1 MGNSKLMIKS
11 SKIKQLKSATRKSQS
26 LSKNNEYLYISD
38 KHIINLFIKLN
49 LDHYTVISS
58 AKPYT
63 VDYAGVYVNRKEYNK
78 IIMVKEI
85 IEQNVTYHNC
95 RVDIRDNYIKGL
107 INFSDIRLISTVRKS
122 TEMYLII
129 NELIKQFYQIPEN
142 KQNEI
147 ITEYQISN
155 L

>member
-1 MGNSKLMIKS
+1 MIKS
-11 SKIKQLKSATRKSQS
+11 NKLSKKQLKSATRKSQS

-38 KHIINLFIKLN
+38 KHIINLFAKLN

-58 AKPYT
+58 SKPYT

-85 IEQNVTYHNC
+85 VEQNVTYHNC
-95 RVDIRDNYIKGL
+95 YREITVNYIRG
-107 INFSDIRLISTVRKS
+107 IVNFDNIELISEVRKS

-129 NELIKQFYQIPEN
+129 NELIKQFYQISED
-142 KQNEI
+142 KQSEI
-147 ITEYQISN
+147 ITEWQISN